1 MRWYPIDRF
10 GSSPFWR
17 SSSSSAVCIAAV
29 MICSCVCIGDSAVC
43 GGGCAVL
50 VVLMCG
56 CRLLVCSMVTVTVK
70 VLTNLSY
77 LLVVFRRLVLV
88 RGVLVLVRWFVA
100 ILGMGRVV
108 ILILSRSLP
117 SVFLVQRRVRLL
129 CVGGRLIGLGVARFG
144 GLVLL
149 LLFVLLR

>member
-1 MRWYPIDRF
+1 MGCVDAPGLWFVFGRTSPSVFTVAF
-10 GSSPFWR
+10 GSDGRVLFGGYRVFTGFWL
-17 SSSSSAVCIAAV
+17 
-29 MICSCVCIGDSAVC
+29 VC
-43 GGGCAVL
+43 GFWVEW
-50 VVLMCG
+50 
-56 CRLLVCSMVTVTVK
+56 LVCSMVTVTVK

>member
-1 MRWYPIDRF
+1 
-10 GSSPFWR
+10 
-17 SSSSSAVCIAAV
+17 
-29 MICSCVCIGDSAVC
+29 
-43 GGGCAVL
+43 
-50 VVLMCG
+50 
-56 CRLLVCSMVTVTVK
+56 MVTVTVK